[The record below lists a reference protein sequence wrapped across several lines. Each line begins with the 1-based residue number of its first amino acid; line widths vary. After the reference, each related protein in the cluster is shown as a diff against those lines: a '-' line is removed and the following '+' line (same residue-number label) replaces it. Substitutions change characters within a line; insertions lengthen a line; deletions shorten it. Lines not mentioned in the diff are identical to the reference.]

1 MEQLVLFW
9 RENPCQAAEDIF
21 GVELDNHQRIVV
33 KSRWTHSSEIDI
45 LSRGTGKTFLG
56 GLHAGLR
63 GILYPGNRIGL
74 IAPSFRQSKLLFSE
88 VEKLYERSPLFQESL
103 VRAPAKTADSCYC
116 KFRAAEGQI
125 GSYIEALPLGA
136 DGAKIRGSRFWEVIA
151 DEAAQIDPIVL
162 NTVVRGFLATSQD
175 PMANVR
181 LMRELE
187 ASGLSLEEALKRTSS
202 NKYILSSTA
211 FFQWNHLWGRVSNF
225 IETIYGA
232 YKKKC
237 RSGEDVSNYTF
248 KGGPLNDGQ
257 IPYRLLSDGESC
269 LTAFTY
275 KDPSPGF
282 MNVKTIN
289 KARQEMSDYEF
300 RMEYCFAAGTEI
312 ITPTGLVPIERI
324 QIGDWVLTHRGRF
337 RPVLQTMSRQYSGP
351 IVSMLT
357 YGYNRR
363 VFTTPEHPWWQ
374 GADQWLAADRCVTET
389 KLTHLKEISGK
400 ETIDLA
406 DYCADFL
413 ESVVDNRQYLY
424 PRPSGCDNI
433 RPLTVTK
440 AGQYW
445 RANYYD
451 KSGTRRYRKMQSVQV
466 SHEETLALATE
477 TLSQEIGDT
486 ETFTSTSD
494 KLFKSCVPRHIAL
507 DEDFGLIIGYY
518 AAEGSVGADGR
529 AATFSLDG
537 HHDIGLETLRNE
549 LSSAIQRVFG
559 KFPADYDTPDDNVT
573 QITINSRLVTAL
585 LKSTCPGLS
594 DTKVIQPGILF
605 SNPAFMRGVIRGY
618 WHGDGCINDKP
629 QAIAGCVNRHLLTQ
643 IRLCL
648 SYFEFASSLRDVK
661 TSGTAVFR
669 GRSYRTKPVHAL
681 EMKGDQCRL
690 FAKWL
695 NGVDLPAKSHTC
707 GQKYIQSNNECA
719 TLRTRKHEPRDW
731 SGTVYNLEVAE
742 DNSYSLPNGTVHN
755 CALFPADSEGFYRRS
770 LLDASRRHAEFGPIL
785 TPRKGCL
792 YALGL
797 DPARSGDNFA
807 ISIYE
812 IDPPEQDIRLGRVMS
827 WNHKNFPLM
836 ASNVRKL
843 IKHYGIK
850 LLMMDAGGGGTT
862 IRDLLA
868 SPENCPA
875 GERLILEQ
883 DFSEHQFL
891 EGDRILG
898 PLVQFSNYDWVHDT
912 NHNLKAALQNG
923 RFKTAAV
930 PPVAAHQQIWTPEL
944 DEADEEME
952 RALVEWSSIIVVP
965 AGSRMR
971 WDTPSKHQRKDRYSA
986 ILIGFY
992 AASILLQQ
1000 QGHPQGL
1007 PSGFWA

>member
-21 GVELDNHQRIVV
+21 GVELDNHQRVVV

-300 RMEYCFAAGTEI
+300 RMEYE
-312 ITPTGLVPIERI
+312 
-324 QIGDWVLTHRGRF
+324 
-337 RPVLQTMSRQYSGP
+337 
-351 IVSMLT
+351 
-357 YGYNRR
+357 
-363 VFTTPEHPWWQ
+363 
-374 GADQWLAADRCVTET
+374 
-389 KLTHLKEISGK
+389 
-400 ETIDLA
+400 
-406 DYCADFL
+406 
-413 ESVVDNRQYLY
+413 
-424 PRPSGCDNI
+424 
-433 RPLTVTK
+433 
-440 AGQYW
+440 
-445 RANYYD
+445 
-451 KSGTRRYRKMQSVQV
+451 
-466 SHEETLALATE
+466 
-477 TLSQEIGDT
+477 
-486 ETFTSTSD
+486 
-494 KLFKSCVPRHIAL
+494 
-507 DEDFGLIIGYY
+507 
-518 AAEGSVGADGR
+518 
-529 AATFSLDG
+529 
-537 HHDIGLETLRNE
+537 
-549 LSSAIQRVFG
+549 
-559 KFPADYDTPDDNVT
+559 
-573 QITINSRLVTAL
+573 
-585 LKSTCPGLS
+585 
-594 DTKVIQPGILF
+594 
-605 SNPAFMRGVIRGY
+605 
-618 WHGDGCINDKP
+618 
-629 QAIAGCVNRHLLTQ
+629 
-643 IRLCL
+643 
-648 SYFEFASSLRDVK
+648 
-661 TSGTAVFR
+661 
-669 GRSYRTKPVHAL
+669 
-681 EMKGDQCRL
+681 
-690 FAKWL
+690 
-695 NGVDLPAKSHTC
+695 
-707 GQKYIQSNNECA
+707 
-719 TLRTRKHEPRDW
+719 
-731 SGTVYNLEVAE
+731 
-742 DNSYSLPNGTVHN
+742 
-755 CALFPADSEGFYRRS
+755 ALFPADSEGFYRRS

-843 IKHYGIK
+843 IKHYGIR

-883 DFSEHQFL
+883 DFPEHQFL